1 MEQEPGYP
9 MEPKYGGPIPERS
22 SASMIERVA
31 QARESAF
38 QALKVLED
46 TLTTVL
52 CPESEEPSEVSMV
65 VPHRSELEREI
76 TILEGIGPAIRRLQA
91 RVIL

>member
-1 MEQEPGYP
+1 

-46 TLTTVL
+46 TLATVL
-52 CPESEEPSEVSMV
+52 CPEEEPSEVSMV